1 MKLIIILFLVVIIFF
16 IIYQIQKPKENVNEN
31 IYEKFKETNKNISDN
46 NVETKKK
53 ELNIASP
60 NFNQKYYYH
69 AKKYIN
75 PNISSKRIKISDLV
89 KSINNNYSCD
99 IIFNPANNP
108 IIQISDNF
116 NDIFKNVYK
125 KFKKDINF
133 WNHKLLK
140 SHFKTKIDIIDA
152 IPYQINQTND
162 EFVIEI
168 ILHAKIQYQDTFLKI
183 IYHGS
188 VNKDLDFFSN
198 DLSNKYFIQFMELSL
213 LTGEIYQNLSQNIKL
228 NENPF
233 MTINEQ
239 MEYVN
244 KINKLHQE
252 EME

>member
-16 IIYQIQKPKENVNEN
+16 IIYQIQKPKENKN
-31 IYEKFKETNKNISDN
+31 IYEKFNESNKISDN
-46 NVETKKK
+46 VQIKIK
-53 ELNIASP
+53 EPKITSL
-60 NFNQKYYYH
+60 NFNQKYNH
-69 AKKYIN
+69 NIKKYID
-75 PNISSKRIKISDLV
+75 PNLSSKRIKISDLV
-89 KSINNNYSCD
+89 KFINNNYSCD

-108 IIQISDNF
+108 IIQISDNL
-116 NDIFKNVYK
+116 NDIFKNVTK
-125 KFKKDINF
+125 RLKKDIIF

-140 SHFKTKIDIIDA
+140 SYFRTSIDIIDM

-162 EFVIEI
+162 EFIIEI
-168 ILHAKIQYQDTFLKI
+168 IIHTKIQYQETFLKI

-188 VNKDLDFFSN
+188 INKDINFFSN
-198 DLSNKYFIQFMELSL
+198 DLSNKYIFQFLKLSL
-213 LTGEIYQNLSQNIKL
+213 LTKEMYQNFSQNIKL

-233 MTINEQ
+233 MTLNEQ